1 MKLLLDENLP
11 KKLKLDFF
19 EHEVYSVVD
28 KAWNGVSNGELLKL
42 MVAENFEVFLTF
54 DKNFQHQQNLKEFTV
69 TVFVLSAL
77 SNTYDELTKLSSK
90 ILSFLLKKDLPTG
103 IINIS

>member
-1 MKLLLDENLP
+1 
-11 KKLKLDFF
+11 
-19 EHEVYSVVD
+19 
-28 KAWNGVSNGELLKL
+28 